1 MSFYKDNGQADIDFL
16 CKKHNIGRYDLVMT
30 IRKVCDFLECSP
42 HDALKKLIEVNN
54 LQEFLNSIDQ
64 KNIEK
69 EFKRQLRGK
78 RL

>member
-1 MSFYKDNGQADIDFL
+1 MSSYEDNGQADIEFL

-30 IRKVCDFLECSP
+30 IRKVCDFLECGP
-42 HDALKKLIEVNN
+42 HDALKKLIEIDN

-78 RL
+78 KL